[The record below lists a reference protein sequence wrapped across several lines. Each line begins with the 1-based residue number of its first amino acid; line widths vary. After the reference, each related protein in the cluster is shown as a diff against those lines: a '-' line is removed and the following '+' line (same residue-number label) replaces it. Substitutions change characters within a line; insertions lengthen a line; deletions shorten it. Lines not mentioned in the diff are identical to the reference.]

1 VGLAKVA
8 RDSRAL
14 DADRRARYTQLSAS
28 MDTVNDDFDASK
40 CSRQ

>member
-1 VGLAKVA
+1 MGLAKVA

-14 DADRRARYTQLSAS
+14 DADRRARYTQLSAA

-40 CSRQ
+40 CNRL